1 MKVSDWVPTLSLSA
15 TEAEALLLICRDQG
29 WSSVAQIVRAVS
41 TGAVRYVS
49 FVESLSVIK
58 NRSARERVLASM
70 RLQGLPD
77 DHLLSIMSEISESG
91 GNALDTLWKLADT
104 SLNRLWF
111 VENWGRETHQSFFS
125 LFLAD
130 WLTLPDVVRFDTAVT
145 NRKLRPLWQQH
156 ILKSLQS
163 VGLDKHEHTPQSLD
177 WIRRRCCRIRRLV
190 TKESAR
196 ATIVDSCFA
205 PLAATEETTTP
216 PPSSSSSSSSSTLF
230 PELTHLELGA
240 ENATHCNVSVAG
252 IERLV
257 KGCPRLTHISLM
269 HCDANDA
276 GVRHLAKHCPRL
288 SSLSVKYCSK
298 ISDGCIATLLQGCP
312 RLEHLDL
319 SWCNKLTDAA
329 LKTIGEKLP
338 GLLSLDLSLCTQL
351 TDAGVKHIA
360 KGAQRLQ
367 SLSLYACKLVTDAC
381 LKAIAA
387 GCPRL
392 ECLKLSLCEKVTN
405 EGVQAVASH
414 CPSLTYINLSLCEK
428 VTDDGVVALAENC
441 PLLECV
447 NVYGDKLVTNTSLLA
462 LAEHCPDLTSLNLY
476 RCELVTDEGLVAL
489 VGLHKLRIINLWNCR
504 QVTGAAVS
512 RLALELRGLKSLDA
526 RNCEGVTSELL
537 DELKAKRPELDL
549 DGNINS
555 DKYDKID
562 NPGR

>member
-1 MKVSDWVPTLSLSA
+1 MEVSDWVASLSLSGI
-15 TEAEALLLICRDQG
+15 ENEALQLICKESGWLTLDQ
-29 WSSVAQIVRAVS
+29 AIRAVS

-49 FVESLSVIK
+49 FVESLSVLK
-58 NRSARERVLASM
+58 SRSARDRVLASM
-70 RLQGLPD
+70 RMRGLPD
-77 DHLLSIMSEISESG
+77 DHLLAIMSEVTESG

-111 VENWGRETHQSFFS
+111 VENWGREEHQSFFS

-130 WLTLPDVVRFDTAVT
+130 WLTLADVVRFDTAVT
-145 NRKLRPLWQQH
+145 NKKLRPLWQQH

-163 VGLDKHEHTPQSLD
+163 IGLDKHEHTPQSLE
-177 WIRRRCCRIRRLV
+177 WIRRRCCRIRKLV

-196 ATIVDSCFA
+196 ASIVDACFA
-205 PLAATEETTTP
+205 PLAVTEEIAA
-216 PPSSSSSSSSSTLF
+216 PPSSSSSSSSSLF

-240 ENATHCNVSVAG
+240 ENATHCNVTVSG
-252 IERLV
+252 LERLV

-269 HCDANDA
+269 HCDTNDA
-276 GVRHLAKHCPRL
+276 GVRHIAKHCPRL
-288 SSLSVKYCSK
+288 VSLSVKYCSK
-298 ISDGCIATLLQGCP
+298 ISDACILTLLQGCP

-319 SWCNKLTDAA
+319 SWCNKLSDNA

-351 TDAGVKHIA
+351 TDVGVKYVA
-360 KGAQRLQ
+360 KGAPKLQ

-387 GCPRL
+387 GCPQL

-405 EGVQAVASH
+405 EGVQAVASS
-414 CPSLTYINLSLCEK
+414 CPDLTYINLSLCEK
-428 VTDDGVVALAENC
+428 VTDEGVVALATHC
-441 PLLECV
+441 PRLECV
-447 NVYGDKLVTNTSLLA
+447 NVYGDKLVTNTSLFA

-489 VGLHKLRIINLWNCR
+489 VGLRKLRIINLWNCR
-504 QVTGAAVS
+504 QVTGVAVS
-512 RLALELRGLKSLDA
+512 KLALELSSLKSLDA
-526 RNCEGVTSELL
+526 RNCDGVTSELL
-537 DELKAKRPELDL
+537 EELKAKRPDLDL

-555 DKYDKID
+555 DKYEKSD